1 MTQATTHSRHTF
13 DDRGFMTQATTHSR
27 NTFDDFLFA
36 GPGAR
41 GIQRRAAA
49 TARRASNERVSGAEK

>member
-1 MTQATTHSRHTF
+1 MTQATTHSRNH
-13 DDRGFMTQATTHSR
+13 RGFMTQATTHSR
-27 NTFDDFLFA
+27 NTFDVFA

>member
-1 MTQATTHSRHTF
+1 
-13 DDRGFMTQATTHSR
+13 MTQATTHSR
-27 NTFDDFLFA
+27 NTFEFA